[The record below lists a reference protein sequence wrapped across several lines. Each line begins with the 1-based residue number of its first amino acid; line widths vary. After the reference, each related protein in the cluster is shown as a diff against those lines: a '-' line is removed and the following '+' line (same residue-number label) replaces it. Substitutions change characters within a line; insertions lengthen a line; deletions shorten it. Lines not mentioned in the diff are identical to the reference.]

1 MSSQLLSNLQQWSA
15 SFQQTINGFQPVS
28 SAPATQAV
36 TSNSQQ
42 TATTTTIGLSPSQL
56 WGDLQQI
63 DPLLNPLANIQG
75 LGSSGSTPQAT
86 DPNQCTAFSITN
98 PMPSVQ
104 CNLRK
109 DAIYV
114 GELILLMIIVV
125 YGLKLLF
132 PAVSNKIVETGN
144 NVKRGAT
151 TVAEA
156 GAAALA

>member
-28 SAPATQAV
+28 SGPATQAV
-36 TSNSQQ
+36 ISNSQPTQ
-42 TATTTTIGLSPSQL
+42 TAIGLSPSQL

-63 DPLLNPLANIQG
+63 DPLLNPLGSIPG
-75 LGSSGSTPQAT
+75 FGSSTQTPQAT
-86 DPNQCTAFSITN
+86 DPNQCPAFSITN
-98 PMPSVQ
+98 PMPSIQ